1 MKILILT
8 LGITIT
14 ALEWKTVITV
24 SHEDYNSDSKHMWVL
39 TDWILDSDSTHNYT
53 EGGVQYEMLFKP
65 LRDSVFI
72 WNNHDDSYEIKIK

>member
-1 MKILILT
+1 MKILILM
-8 LGITIT
+8 LGIT

-24 SHEDYNSDSKHMWVL
+24 SHEEYNSDSKHMWVL

-53 EGGVQYEMLFKP
+53 EDGIQYEMLFKP

>member
-1 MKILILT
+1 MKILILM
-8 LGITIT
+8 LGIT

-24 SHEDYNSDSKHMWVL
+24 SHEEYNSDSKHMWVL

-53 EGGVQYEMLFKP
+53 EDGIQYEMLFKP
-65 LRDSVFI
+65 LRDSVVI